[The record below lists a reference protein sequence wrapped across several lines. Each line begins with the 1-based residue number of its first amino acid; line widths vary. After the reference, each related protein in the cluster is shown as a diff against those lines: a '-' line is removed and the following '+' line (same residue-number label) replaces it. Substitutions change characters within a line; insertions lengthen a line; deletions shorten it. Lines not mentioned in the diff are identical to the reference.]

1 MLSAMPRLRLPL
13 ASATAA
19 LLSTQ
24 LLAEET
30 WPFRA
35 EKHDPFSPDAL
46 LDLRSLNEK
55 QSGEHGFIRRS
66 PDGNSFVRGDGQ
78 AIRFWA
84 VGSDGWTLTP
94 EEMGRQCRWL
104 AKMGVNLVRLHFVAA
119 AKAPNPKKP
128 EEVAQ
133 PIEALN
139 EKLVAGVYR
148 YIKAAKDNG
157 IYLCISPYWAHHEM
171 PESWGLEGFKPGD
184 QLWGAL
190 FVDEK
195 LQAAYRAWTRELY
208 TRVNPHTGLAIKD
221 DPTVAFLQVQNEDSM
236 FFWTQGKWPEPLKRK
251 LARAFHAWCVKK
263 YGSADAALAAWD
275 GTKHKHDDPAS
286 GVIGVH
292 DIFFLTKPV
301 EGLTGKRLRDQTQF
315 MAEHQRAFY
324 AAMGEHLRSLGC
336 KQLLNASNWRTA
348 SDGTLKDIER
358 WTYGALD
365 WDAENRYSLNA
376 HTGTPNAT
384 WRVEPGHRF
393 ASASAIRQPLALPTL
408 MRQHEGRPFIVTENT
423 TPAPNAYQAEM
434 ALLGAAY
441 QSLTG
446 VDGICWFAV
455 DGAGWATDPTLPFW
469 NLPGGKALRK
479 FVVNQ
484 PHIAGM
490 WPANALLFRR
500 GDVRE
505 AEPVLRET
513 RALES
518 LWERRAPYVADHEYA
533 GAEDELRR
541 WQMPGGNLSRAAF
554 LVGPVR
560 WRTGETAART
570 RAAAQTRI
578 DVFEDQLKDGAITS
592 RTGEVIIDPQRGL
605 FRVAAPR
612 AQGVAGFL
620 REAGGRFELPDV
632 TIESKS
638 EYAVIQLASLDD
650 APLAESEKVLVQF
663 GSTARPT
670 GWQTK
675 PAEFD
680 AKDGAPRPGEEI
692 VATGTAPWRMASA
705 RATLTIKNPHLTKAA
720 RLDAQGCAAGEVAVA
735 REDGTLRITFPADA
749 MWVVLQ

>member
-1 MLSAMPRLRLPL
+1 MNRPPHLHTL
-13 ASATAA
+13 ATLLLATHLVA
-19 LLSTQ
+19 
-24 LLAEET
+24 AEET
-30 WPFRA
+30 WPFA
-35 EKHDPFSPDAL
+35 AKPDDFSPDAL
-46 LDLRSLNEK
+46 LDLRALNEK
-55 QSGEHGFIRRS
+55 QSGEHGFIKLS
-66 PDGNSFVRGDGQ
+66 ADGNSFVRGDGEP
-78 AIRFWA
+78 IRFWA

-94 EEMGRQCRWL
+94 EEMDRQCRWL

-128 EEVAQ
+128 EEIAQ
-133 PIEALN
+133 PIETLN
-139 EKLVAGVYR
+139 EKLVAGVHR
-148 YIKAAKDNG
+148 YLKAAKNNG
-157 IYLCISPYWAHHEM
+157 IYVCISPWWAHHEM
-171 PESWGLEGFKPGD
+171 PETWDIEGFTPGQ

-195 LQAAYRAWTRELY
+195 LQAAYRGWTRELY

-236 FFWTQGKWPEPLKRK
+236 FFWTQGKWPEPLKLK
-251 LARAFHAWCVKK
+251 LSRAFHAWCVKK
-263 YGSADAALAAWD
+263 HGSAEAALAAW
-275 GTKHKHDDPAS
+275 GGAKHKQDDPTG
-286 GVIGVH
+286 GVLGVH
-292 DIFFLTKPV
+292 DIFLLTKPA
-301 EGLTGKRLRDQTQF
+301 TGALAKRLRDQTQF

-324 AAMGEHLRSLGC
+324 AAMGGHLRSLGC
-336 KQLLNASNWRTA
+336 RQLLNASNWRTA
-348 SDGTLKDIER
+348 SDGTLKDLER

-376 HTGTPNAT
+376 HTGSPTAA

-408 MRQHEGRPFIVTENT
+408 MRQHEGRPFIVTENA
-423 TPAPNAYQAEM
+423 TPSPNAYQAEM

-455 DGAGWATDPTLPFW
+455 DGAGWATDPTFPHW
-469 NLPGGKALRK
+469 NLEGGKALRK

-505 AEPVLRET
+505 AEPVARDE
-513 RALES
+513 RALAD
-518 LWERRAPYVADHEYA
+518 LWERRPPAVADHEYA
-533 GAEDELRR
+533 GVPDELTRSALGENG
-541 WQMPGGNLSRAAF
+541 WSRTAF
-554 LVGPVR
+554 FLGPVR
-560 WRTGETAART
+560 WKAGAERSAARV
-570 RAAAQTRI
+570 RDFAAQLR
-578 DVFEDQLKDGAITS
+578 DGAITS
-592 RTGEVIIDPQRGL
+592 ASGEVSIEPQRGI

-620 REAGGRFELPDV
+620 REAGGRFELPDAV
-632 TIESKS
+632 IESHN

-650 APLAESEKVLVQF
+650 APLAESRKVLVQF

-680 AKDGAPRPGEEI
+680 AKEGTARPGEEI
-692 VATGTAPWRMASA
+692 VATGTAPWRMTSASA
-705 RATLTIKNPHLTKAA
+705 ALTIKNRHLTKAT
-720 RLDAQGCAAGEVAVA
+720 RLDANGYPAGAVEA
-735 REDGTLRITFPADA
+735 TRKAGALRFAFPSGAL
-749 MWVVLQ
+749 WVVLE